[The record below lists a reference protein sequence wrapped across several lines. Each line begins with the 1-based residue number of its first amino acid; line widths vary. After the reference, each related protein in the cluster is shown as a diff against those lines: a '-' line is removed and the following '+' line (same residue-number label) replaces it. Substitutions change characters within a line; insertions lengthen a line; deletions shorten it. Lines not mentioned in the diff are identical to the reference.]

1 MKFTAAIL
9 ALLIGA
15 ASLSAFAMGSKPKPV
30 SKPALTIG
38 SMSGPAK

>member
-15 ASLSAFAMGSKPKPV
+15 ASLSAFAIGSRPKPV
-30 SKPALTIG
+30 SKPTVTI
-38 SMSGPAK
+38 STMPGPAR